1 MDKTRRRGVV
11 FMASAAIL
19 AMLAAVMF
27 SNYLSELEAQAGEKI
42 QVVVARTNIPART
55 LITQDMV
62 EMRAIPTKYALSSYL
77 LDVKDVAEDTV
88 ALVNISAGD
97 IIQRNMIDR
106 NAGLEPGMRAVS
118 LDVNRVQSV
127 GGAIRPGN
135 RVDIVASFEDNVNGQ
150 AVAKTVLLFQDVLVL
165 GVTSL
170 AEQAATPE
178 PEEGEEAAGPTPTP
192 MPQTLP
198 AARYSPNG
206 RLLSE
211 TSVTVALPVED
222 ALKLV
227 YMNNFGKDVRFLIR
241 RIDETQAPPIPPVS
255 ADTFK

>member
-11 FMASAAIL
+11 FMAAAAIL

-42 QVVVARTNIPART
+42 KVVAAKTNIPART
-55 LITQDMV
+55 LIAQDMI
-62 EMRAIPTKYALSSYL
+62 EMREIPKKYALSSYL
-77 LDVKDVAEDTV
+77 LDVKDVTEDTI

-97 IIQRNMIDR
+97 ILQRNTIDR
-106 NAGLEPGMRAVS
+106 NAGLDPGMRAVS
-118 LDVNRVQSV
+118 MDVNRVQSV
-127 GGAIRPGN
+127 GGSIRPGN

-150 AVAKTVLLFQDVLVL
+150 PVDKTVLLFQDVLVL
-165 GVTSL
+165 GVSTL
-170 AEQAATPE
+170 AEQVATPT
-178 PEEGEEAAGPTPTP
+178 PAAEGETAGPTPTP
-192 MPQTLP
+192 IPQTLP
-198 AARYSPNG
+198 AARYSPSG

-211 TSVTVALPVED
+211 ASVTVALPVED

-241 RIDETQAPPIPPVS
+241 RIDETQVPPIPPVS